1 MQLDQLK
8 RRDFI
13 TLLGGA
19 AAAWPLGARAQQG
32 PMPVIG
38 FLGGADPIGYAVLI
52 GALRSGLRDH
62 GYIEGTNVRIEYRW
76 AEGKYERLPVL
87 AADLVH
93 RKVDIIIT
101 QGTPAA
107 FAAKQATTTIPIVMA
122 IVGDP
127 VDSGIVASYSRP
139 GGNITGS
146 SIFFPEMNA
155 KRLELMKDLVPGLRR
170 AGVLMNP
177 DNPGMTTS
185 VLRAMDEMAK
195 AMDVKLQHV
204 EVRRVDELDSAF
216 AQAKSQ
222 IEAHTVID
230 DGLFIANAKRIAEL
244 AIRNRL
250 PGIGYPKLRFS
261 ALLSPPIVEAHERTS
276 RPTSSRTSTTSAA
289 KGEPRFDREWV
300 AWEQGPPLP
309 GSRSALTAPHT
320 PPNGWPRPHREHQT
334 APFRS
339 YVARSRLALVGV
351 LQ

>member
-1 MQLDQLK
+1 M
-8 RRDFI
+8 R
-13 TLLGGA
+13 
-19 AAAWPLGARAQQG
+19 
-32 PMPVIG
+32 
-38 FLGGADPIGYAVLI
+38 
-52 GALRSGLRDH
+52 
-62 GYIEGTNVRIEYRW
+62 
-76 AEGKYERLPVL
+76 
-87 AADLVH
+87 

-177 DNPGMTTS
+177 DNPVMTLS

-230 DGLFIANAKRIAEL
+230 DGLLIANAKRIAEL

-250 PGIGYPKLRFS
+250 PGIGFREYCEAGGLAAYGVNFPHIWRRGAVFVDKILKGTKPADLPIEQATRFEFIINLRTAKSFGLEIPPT
-261 ALLSPPIVEAHERTS
+261 LL
-276 RPTSSRTSTTSAA
+276 
-289 KGEPRFDREWV
+289 
-300 AWEQGPPLP
+300 
-309 GSRSALTAPHT
+309 
-320 PPNGWPRPHREHQT
+320 
-334 APFRS
+334 
-339 YVARSRLALVGV
+339 ARADEVIE
-351 LQ
+351 

>member
-1 MQLDQLK
+1 MSS
-8 RRDFI
+8 RREFI

-19 AAAWPLGARAQQG
+19 AAAWPLAAKAQQ
-32 PMPVIG
+32 PAMSVIG

-52 GALRSGLRDH
+52 EAFRSGLRDH
-62 GYIEGTNVRIEYRW
+62 GYIEGKNVLIEYRW
-76 AEGKYERLPVL
+76 AEGNYERLPGL
-87 AADLVH
+87 AAELVH

-146 SIFFPEMNA
+146 SFFFPEINA
-155 KRLELMKDLVPGLRR
+155 KRLELMKSLMPGLKR

-177 DNPGMTTS
+177 DNLAMTP
-185 VLRAMDEMAK
+185 VLRAMDEVAK

-204 EVRRVDELDSAF
+204 EVRRLDELDSAF

-230 DGLFIANAKRIAEL
+230 EGLFVANAKRIAEL

-250 PGIGYPKLRFS
+250 PGVGFREYCEAGGLAAYGVNFPHIWRRGAAFVDKILKGTKPADLPIEQATRFEFIVNLR
-261 ALLSPPIVEAHERTS
+261 T
-276 RPTSSRTSTTSAA
+276 
-289 KGEPRFDREWV
+289 
-300 AWEQGPPLP
+300 
-309 GSRSALTAPHT
+309 
-320 PPNGWPRPHREHQT
+320 
-334 APFRS
+334 
-339 YVARSRLALVGV
+339 ARSFGLEVPPTPLARADEVIE
-351 LQ
+351 

>member
-1 MQLDQLK
+1 MASHIG
-8 RRDFI
+8 RRKFLA
-13 TLLGGA
+13 TLGGA
-19 AAAWPLGARAQQG
+19 AAAWPLAARAQQAA
-32 PMPVIG
+32 MPVIG

-52 GALRSGLRDH
+52 EAFRSGLRDH
-62 GYIEGTNVRIEYRW
+62 GYIEGKNVLIEYRW
-76 AEGKYERLPVL
+76 AEGNYERLPRL
-87 AADLVH
+87 AAELVH

-146 SIFFPEMNA
+146 SFFFPEINA
-155 KRLELMKDLVPGLRR
+155 KRLELMKSLMPGLKR

-177 DNPGMTTS
+177 DNLAMTP
-185 VLRAMDEMAK
+185 VLRAMDEVAK

-204 EVRRVDELDSAF
+204 EVRRLDELDSTF

-230 DGLFIANAKRIAEL
+230 EGLFVANSKRIAEL

-250 PGIGYPKLRFS
+250 PGVGFREYCEAGGLAAYGVNFPHIWRRGAAFVDKILKGTKPADLPIEQATRFEFIVNLR
-261 ALLSPPIVEAHERTS
+261 T
-276 RPTSSRTSTTSAA
+276 
-289 KGEPRFDREWV
+289 
-300 AWEQGPPLP
+300 
-309 GSRSALTAPHT
+309 
-320 PPNGWPRPHREHQT
+320 
-334 APFRS
+334 
-339 YVARSRLALVGV
+339 ARSFGLEVPPTLLARADEVIE
-351 LQ
+351 

>member
-1 MQLDQLK
+1 VLDIG
-8 RRDFI
+8 RREFI

-19 AAAWPLGARAQQG
+19 AITWPLAAGAQPGAV
-32 PMPVIG
+32 PVIG

-52 GALRSGLRDH
+52 EALRSGLRDH
-62 GYIEGTNVRIEYRW
+62 GYIEGKNIWIEYRW
-76 AEGKYERLPVL
+76 AEGNYERLTAL

-107 FAAKQATTTIPIVMA
+107 FAAKQATTTIPIIMA

-146 SIFFPEMNA
+146 SFFFPEINA
-155 KRLELMKDLVPGLRR
+155 KRLELIKSLMPGLKR

-177 DNPGMTTS
+177 DNLAMTS
-185 VLRAMDEMAK
+185 VLRAMDEVAK

-204 EVRRVDELDSAF
+204 EVRRLDELDSAF
-216 AQAKSQ
+216 AQTKSQ

-230 DGLFIANAKRIAEL
+230 EGLFIANAKRIAEL

-250 PGIGYPKLRFS
+250 PGVGFREYCEAGGLAAYGVNFPHIWRRGAVFVDKILKGTKPADLPIEQATRFEF
-261 ALLSPPIVEAHERTS
+261 IINMRT
-276 RPTSSRTSTTSAA
+276 A
-289 KGEPRFDREWV
+289 KSFGLDVPATV
-300 AWEQGPPLP
+300 L
-309 GSRSALTAPHT
+309 
-320 PPNGWPRPHREHQT
+320 
-334 APFRS
+334 
-339 YVARSRLALVGV
+339 ARADEVIE
-351 LQ
+351 